1 MTDTAPA
8 ASSGT
13 LIDTRGPRFSA
24 ALTAVL
30 LLITVVL
37 GLTGLSAAQIGDSWL
52 LSSAT
57 VAERAADPAFLLLAL
72 ISLLFL
78 WGAVAGVKNHPY
90 SKIFTALVKPRLK
103 KPAEFEEA
111 APPTFA
117 QAVGF
122 LVTATGVVLHLI
134 GIPLALPIV
143 AGVTFVV
150 AFLNASIGFCLGC
163 QIYLALSRIGVIRTQ
178 AG

>member
-1 MTDTAPA
+1 MNDTAPTA
-8 ASSGT
+8 ASGT

-24 ALTAVL
+24 AITAVL

-37 GLTGLSAAQIGDSWL
+37 GLTGLSAARSGDTWL
-52 LSSAT
+52 ISNAT
-57 VAERAADPAFLLLAL
+57 LGERAADPAFLLLAL

-78 WGAVAGVKNHPY
+78 WCAVAGVKNHPY
-90 SKIFTALVKPRLK
+90 SKIFTRLVKPRLK
-103 KPAEFEEA
+103 KAAEFEEA

-122 LVTATGVVLHLI
+122 LVTVIGVVLHLI

-163 QIYLALSRIGVIRTQ
+163 QIYLGLSRIGVIRTQ